1 MYILNRIGCKRSV
14 KVSDIVTIDRNN
26 FEYAEND
33 FNPICLLNKNWEDIK
48 LDLIDTISTL
58 NKD

>member
-26 FEYAEND
+26 FEYAEKD
-33 FNPICLLNKNWEDIK
+33 RKYCIICVEIGLYA
-48 LDLIDTISTL
+48 
-58 NKD
+58 